1 MWTKSDLDRL
11 DAAIATGAKS
21 VQFGSGDNAHRTE
34 FRTLDEMLS
43 IRRLIV
49 AAVSGA
55 ASTTSY
61 VLHIRD

>member
-49 AAVSGA
+49 ASVAGGI
-55 ASTTSY
+55 STTSY
-61 VLHIRD
+61 VTHTRD